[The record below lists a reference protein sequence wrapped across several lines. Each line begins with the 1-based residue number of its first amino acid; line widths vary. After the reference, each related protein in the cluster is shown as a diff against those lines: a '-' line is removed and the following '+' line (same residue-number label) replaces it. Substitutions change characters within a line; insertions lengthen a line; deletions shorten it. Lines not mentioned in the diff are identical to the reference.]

1 MDFCRKGCRSA
12 AIVSLLLT
20 TCLFLSTEI
29 LYRMSGGLTSAP
41 PGMTGIEFLWQLY
54 HLDFR
59 KGVVVVGDS
68 RVGWGFSPGA
78 FDSELSSVGINNV
91 VACNAGMPGTG
102 VEYIIRDVLHIDA
115 CRSSSSNQG
124 RAHRLMVLGFSP
136 TSFYYF
142 GRNYLIKPTF
152 DPNLS
157 DLVFDR
163 AMVELRQKFACLSKS
178 PKSILS
184 QIWRCKVR
192 GKAISESNDW
202 VSRNIYPDGIINARL
217 LSSTGN
223 SMDLEKHQTSSYRKW
238 YADMLANQTK
248 AIGRRNSLQ
257 NLLREAKSKGWDIV
271 MVRMPTSEAIRK
283 IESTLPGELQ
293 PEIVAREV
301 GVDFIDYRQMFGG
314 TARTIDGSHLTPFSA
329 RMFSR
334 KLAADLSTL
343 IRAEAMRENEHDLTA
358 KLF

>member
-1 MDFCRKGCRSA
+1 
-12 AIVSLLLT
+12 
-20 TCLFLSTEI
+20 
-29 LYRMSGGLTSAP
+29 MSGGLTSAP
-41 PGMTGIEFLWQLY
+41 PGMSGIEFLWKLY

-59 KGVVVVGDS
+59 TAVVAVGDS
-68 RVGWGFSPGA
+68 RVGWGFSQGA
-78 FDSELSSVGINNV
+78 FNSELSGLGIHNV
-91 VACNAGMPGTG
+91 AACNAGMPGTG
-102 VEYIIRDVLHIDA
+102 VEYIIKDILHIDS
-115 CRSSSSNQG
+115 CRQRIKQPG
-124 RAHRLMVLGFSP
+124 TERAQRLMIIGFSP

-142 GRNYLIKPTF
+142 GRNYLIEPTV

-163 AMVELRQKFACLSKS
+163 SMIELRQKFACLSKS
-178 PKSILS
+178 PRSILS

-202 VSRNIYPDGIINARL
+202 VSRIIYPDGIINAKL

-223 SMDLEKHQTSSYRKW
+223 SMDLEKHQMSTYRKW

-248 AIGRRNSLQ
+248 AIGRRDSLQ
-257 NLLREAKSKGWDIV
+257 SLLREAKSKGWDIV

-293 PEIVAREV
+293 PETVAREV
-301 GVDFIDYRQMFGG
+301 GIDFRDYRRTFGD
-314 TARTIDGSHLTPFSA
+314 TARTIDGSHLTPFCA

-343 IRAEAMRENEHDLTA
+343 IRTEAIRENEPDLTA
-358 KLF
+358 KVF